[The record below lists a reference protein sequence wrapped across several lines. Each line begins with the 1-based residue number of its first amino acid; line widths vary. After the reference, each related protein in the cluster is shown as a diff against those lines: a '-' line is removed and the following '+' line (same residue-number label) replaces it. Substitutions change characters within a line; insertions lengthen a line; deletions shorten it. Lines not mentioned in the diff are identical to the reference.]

1 MSIDRLET
9 SFGEGRDHRP
19 VDERLQAGRRALRRR
34 RVVSTGATAI
44 VVAGLVL
51 TSAMLSQL
59 RDTTQAGPSAPPS
72 ASAATLATDTPR
84 PGAQTTIAAGH
95 TYVENPIPRE
105 DSPVRFAG
113 DELVAEPGARIT
125 VLDANPPYSS
135 RAIPDGCT
143 VRAAA
148 VSDGPADFFVLGYTC
163 PHGAWDLITETA
175 GARADTLPAWLTA
188 VKAAQE
194 EGGEGVR

>member
-19 VDERLQAGRRALRRR
+19 VDEQLQAGRRALRRR

-59 RDTTQAGPSAPPS
+59 RDT
-72 ASAATLATDTPR
+72 
-84 PGAQTTIAAGH
+84 
-95 TYVENPIPRE
+95 VENPIPRE

-113 DELVAEPGARIT
+113 DEFVAEPGARIT
-125 VLDANPPYSS
+125 VFDANPPYSS

-163 PHGAWDLITETA
+163 PHGAWDLFTETA